1 MAYDIIKEMIY
12 VGVQDMKWQE
22 VRELYPDQF
31 VKFKVLES
39 RVIKNKEYVDDV
51 AVIKAISDG
60 KEAIKEFINCKPG
73 ELIYSTKNKEVVIE
87 IVENIGI
94 RRSI

>member
-1 MAYDIIKEMIY
+1 M
-12 VGVQDMKWQE
+12 QDMKWQE

-60 KEAIKEFINCKPG
+60 KEAMKEFVNCKPG